1 VTIGVAHDC
10 SVLGIPFDS
19 GRLFTEPVGDYLL
32 ALQMVVD
39 RVSDTNRREADRI
52 ESRMAS

>member
-1 VTIGVAHDC
+1 MTIGVAHDC